1 MSIKKERLLILIS
14 IFLVLM
20 IALMFIGKLESKKI
34 LNASSIVN
42 TGKVNN
48 SKNVEINILG
58 EEEIAEA
65 REVLNLKEYENM
77 PEDIEGFKVIGKI
90 DIPKI
95 NIEQYILDKTT
106 TESLE
111 LGVTKVCGPE
121 INKTGNLCIAGHN
134 YGDTFGWISS
144 LDVGDEVNI
153 TDTYN
158 RKVTYKVY
166 EIERVLPE
174 DTGCLSQNTNGER
187 EITLITCNLGAS
199 KRVIVKAIELY
210 D

>member
-1 MSIKKERLLILIS
+1 
-14 IFLVLM
+14 M

-174 DTGCLSQNTNGER
+174 DTSCLSQNTNRER

>member
-20 IALMFIGKLESKKI
+20 IALMFIGNLESKKI

-42 TGKVNN
+42 TGKINN

-174 DTGCLSQNTNGER
+174 DTSCLSQNTNGER

>member
-20 IALMFIGKLESKKI
+20 IVLMFIGKLESKKI

-42 TGKVNN
+42 TGKINN

-58 EEEIAEA
+58 EEEIAEV

-144 LDVGDEVNI
+144 LDVEDEVNI

-174 DTGCLSQNTNGER
+174 DTSCLSQNTNGER

>member
-1 MSIKKERLLILIS
+1 
-14 IFLVLM
+14 M

-77 PEDIEGFKVIGKI
+77 PKDIEGFKVIGKI

-166 EIERVLPE
+166 KIERVLPE
-174 DTGCLSQNTNGER
+174 DTSCLSQNTNGER

>member
-42 TGKVNN
+42 TGKINN

-158 RKVTYKVY
+158 RNVTYKVY

-174 DTGCLSQNTNGER
+174 DTSCLSQNTNGER

>member
-1 MSIKKERLLILIS
+1 
-14 IFLVLM
+14 M

-42 TGKVNN
+42 TGKINN

-166 EIERVLPE
+166 KIERVLPE
-174 DTGCLSQNTNGER
+174 DTSCLSQNTNGER

>member
-42 TGKVNN
+42 TGKINN

-77 PEDIEGFKVIGKI
+77 PKDIEGFKVIGKI

-174 DTGCLSQNTNGER
+174 DTSCLSQNTNGER

>member
-1 MSIKKERLLILIS
+1 
-14 IFLVLM
+14 M

-42 TGKVNN
+42 TGKINN

-174 DTGCLSQNTNGER
+174 DTSCLSQNTNGER

>member
-1 MSIKKERLLILIS
+1 
-14 IFLVLM
+14 M

-42 TGKVNN
+42 TGKINN

-58 EEEIAEA
+58 EKEIAEA

-174 DTGCLSQNTNGER
+174 DTSCLSQNTNGAR
-187 EITLITCNLGAS
+187 EITLITWNLGAS

>member
-42 TGKVNN
+42 TGKINN

-166 EIERVLPE
+166 KIERVLPE
-174 DTGCLSQNTNGER
+174 DTSCLSQNTNGER

>member
-20 IALMFIGKLESKKI
+20 IALMFIGKMESKKI
-34 LNASSIVN
+34 LNAISIVN
-42 TGKVNN
+42 TGKINN

-166 EIERVLPE
+166 KIERVLPE
-174 DTGCLSQNTNGER
+174 DTSCLSQNTNGER

>member
-1 MSIKKERLLILIS
+1 
-14 IFLVLM
+14 M

-77 PEDIEGFKVIGKI
+77 PKDIEGFKVIGKI

-174 DTGCLSQNTNGER
+174 DTSCLSQNTNGER

>member
-77 PEDIEGFKVIGKI
+77 PKDIEGFKVIGKI

-174 DTGCLSQNTNGER
+174 DTSCLSQNTNGER

>member
-174 DTGCLSQNTNGER
+174 DNSCLYKNTNGER

>member
-1 MSIKKERLLILIS
+1 
-14 IFLVLM
+14 M

-42 TGKVNN
+42 TGKINN

-144 LDVGDEVNI
+144 LDVGDEINI

-174 DTGCLSQNTNGER
+174 DTSCLSQNTNGER

>member
-42 TGKVNN
+42 TGKINN

-58 EEEIAEA
+58 EKEIAEA

-121 INKTGNLCIAGHN
+121 INNTGNLCIAGHN

-166 EIERVLPE
+166 KIERVLPE
-174 DTGCLSQNTNGER
+174 DTSCLSQNTNGER

>member
-1 MSIKKERLLILIS
+1 
-14 IFLVLM
+14 M

-174 DTGCLSQNTNGER
+174 DTSCLSQNTNGER

>member
-42 TGKVNN
+42 TGKINN

-174 DTGCLSQNTNGER
+174 DTSCLSQNTNGER

>member
-174 DTGCLSQNTNGER
+174 DTSCLSQNTNGER

-210 D
+210 V

>member
-42 TGKVNN
+42 TGKINN

-144 LDVGDEVNI
+144 LDVGDEINI

-174 DTGCLSQNTNGER
+174 DTSCLSQNTNGER